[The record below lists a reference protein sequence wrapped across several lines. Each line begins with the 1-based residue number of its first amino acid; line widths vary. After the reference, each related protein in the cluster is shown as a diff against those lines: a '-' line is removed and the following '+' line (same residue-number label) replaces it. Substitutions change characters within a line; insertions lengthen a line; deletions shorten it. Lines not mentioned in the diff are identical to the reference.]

1 MTDYLCT
8 VTPLKCIRNCFIFF
22 FVPFSTSHTHTRTIR
37 MLVCLIVVDVVFVF
51 LYLLAFCS
59 IHKSI
64 VFQFILYRN
73 AGDDFFPLLALIF
86 HLRRIVVEQPKQKPK
101 MKQQKN
107 REQRQRQF
115 WKFQNS
121 PALMRSLSLS
131 RALGF
136 NIDFYSYGIV
146 NPRRQTQHKND
157 MKMMEEEEEKN
168 PMLELVLFMHFF
180 CLWLV
185 EKESQIFLRSQIYM
199 CSCSDSFSVY
209 PSAARIGSVAVCVR
223 LYRYQSPVGVRKF
236 LIPLFFSRCV
246 HRP

>member
-1 MTDYLCT
+1 MTAEAEAFVRSCVCDRERKRKYGVHKQQYNASQTMTDYLCT

-22 FVPFSTSHTHTRTIR
+22 SFRFPHHTQSHTHRRTIR

-73 AGDDFFPLLALIF
+73 AGDDFFPLLALFF

-101 MKQQKN
+101 MKQKN

-157 MKMMEEEEEKN
+157 MKMMEEEEKKSHARAR
-168 PMLELVLFMHFF
+168 LIHA
-180 CLWLV
+180 
-185 EKESQIFLRSQIYM
+185 FLLSLAGGKGITNI
-199 CSCSDSFSVY
+199 S
-209 PSAARIGSVAVCVR
+209 
-223 LYRYQSPVGVRKF
+223 
-236 LIPLFFSRCV
+236 
-246 HRP
+246 